1 MNENNCD
8 LLPFV
13 TQSYFASLI
22 QNSIKIHRRSLCN
35 IADLSNS
42 EESFHS
48 LTHLYH
54 LDTFELIFFFLIIAM
69 VISLPWIYVNILNVY
84 SSKCWVT
91 RVALE
96 LLLSL
101 TVC

>member
-54 LDTFELIFFFLIIAM
+54 LDTFELIFFFFNHSYGYLSPLD
-69 VISLPWIYVNILNVY
+69 V
-84 SSKCWVT
+84 CEH
-91 RVALE
+91 LE
-96 LLLSL
+96 CVFL
-101 TVC
+101 